1 MIVSFYNLTLAF
13 LKCIWEIKIVRLAK
27 LKMCEG
33 SKVKKQKANYTS
45 EIKKKKKKR
54 QANLRLITEGGTLYS
69 GHWIKKKMVNILE
82 T

>member
-1 MIVSFYNLTLAF
+1 M
-13 LKCIWEIKIVRLAK
+13 RLAK

-45 EIKKKKKKR
+45 EIKKKKKR

-69 GHWIKKKMVNILE
+69 GH
-82 T
+82 